1 MNMWLLLLA
10 RKAVLAFG
18 GMLCVA
24 CSTGER
30 VSEEISIRSPGFS
43 SDSKTLLFDYC
54 KGSECDLVA
63 YSIEGN
69 QFSRIVP
76 AEPEFWFA
84 GASMGNDQTL
94 LAGVLRFRKGDFTS
108 YPQIVLIDLNSCTY
122 RRLTNDPSHKYGPS
136 LSFDNKSVAYIQ
148 SHRQRTWFNGSPRAT
163 GWDVHLLDI
172 RSGVDKRATNYCFY
186 GLSKPFIA
194 PDNGDLV
201 FSGDGPMCNYPET
214 ATASSE
220 MDYKV
225 YRSRFG
231 EDNIVRVG
239 SGGTYLEPWFQTQ
252 WKHAYAPSVA
262 RNGDVLFSSRTN
274 ELDGIQKGYY
284 NYDLFLKRG
293 EQLRRLTWLKSSLS
307 GSALAPD
314 SRYAAYISDPQRNRQ
329 TSLWLLNIETGD
341 TQQVSL
347 VPLMVEFNKLPVLMV
362 GEEQ

>member
-1 MNMWLLLLA
+1 MNTWLLLVA
-10 RKAVLAFG
+10 RMTVLACG
-18 GMLCVA
+18 VVLSVA
-24 CSTGER
+24 CSTGGS
-30 VSEEISIRSPGFS
+30 VSEEISIRNPGFS
-43 SDSKTLLFDYC
+43 TDSKTLWFDYC

-63 YSIEGN
+63 YTIEDK

-76 AEPEFWFA
+76 AEHKFWFS
-84 GASMGNDQTL
+84 GVSVGGEPNL
-94 LAGVLRFRKGDFTS
+94 LSGVLRFRTGDFTS
-108 YPQIVLIDLNSCTY
+108 YPQILLIDLNSNTY

-163 GWDVHLLDI
+163 GWDVHLFDI

-186 GLSKPFIA
+186 GLSKSFIA
-194 PDNGDLV
+194 PDNGDLI
-201 FSGDGPMCNYPET
+201 FSGDGAMCNYPEA
-214 ATASSE
+214 ATTSSE
-220 MDYKV
+220 MDHTV
-225 YRSRFG
+225 YRKRFG

-239 SGGTYLEPWFQTQ
+239 SGRLYLEPWFQTQ

-293 EQLRRLTWLKSSLS
+293 EQLTRLTWLKSSLS

-329 TSLWLLNIETGD
+329 TSLWLLNIETGE

-347 VPLMVEFNKLPVLMV
+347 VPLLVEFDRLPVRIV
-362 GEEQ
+362 GGEQ

>member
-1 MNMWLLLLA
+1 MNMRLLLLA
-10 RKAVLAFG
+10 RTAVLAFG
-18 GMLCVA
+18 VMLSVA
-24 CSTGER
+24 CSTGGR
-30 VSEEISIRSPGFS
+30 VSEEIRIRNPGFS

-108 YPQIVLIDLNSCTY
+108 YPQIVLIDLNANTY
-122 RRLTNDPSHKYGPS
+122 RRLTNDPSHKGGPS

-148 SHRQRTWFNGSPRAT
+148 SHRQSTWFSGSPRAT
-163 GWDVHLLDI
+163 GWDVHLFDI
-172 RSGVDKRATNYCFY
+172 HSGVDKRATNYCFY

-194 PDNGDLV
+194 PDNGDLI
-201 FSGDGPMCNYPET
+201 FSGDGAMCNYPEA
-214 ATASSE
+214 ATTSSE
-220 MDYKV
+220 MDHTV
-225 YRSRFG
+225 YRKRFG
-231 EDNIVRVG
+231 EDNIVRIG
-239 SGGTYLEPWFQTQ
+239 SGRLYLEPWFKTQ

-262 RNGDVLFSSRTN
+262 RNGDVLFVSRTN
-274 ELDGIQKGYY
+274 QLDGIQKGYY

-293 EQLRRLTWLKSSLS
+293 DQLTRLTQLQSSLN

-314 SRYAAYISDPQRNRQ
+314 SRYAAYISDPQRDRQ
-329 TSLWLLNIETGD
+329 TSLWLLNIKTGE

-347 VPLMVEFNKLPVLMV
+347 VPLMVEFDRLPVRMV
-362 GEEQ
+362 GEAQ